1 MKSIR
6 RSSFFFHIRGLVIS
20 QTL

>member
-20 QTL
+20 QT